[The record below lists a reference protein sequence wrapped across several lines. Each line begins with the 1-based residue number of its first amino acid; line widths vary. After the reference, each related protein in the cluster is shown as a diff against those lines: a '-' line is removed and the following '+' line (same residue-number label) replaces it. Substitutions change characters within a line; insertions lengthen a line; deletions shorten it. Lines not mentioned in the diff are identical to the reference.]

1 MPTLIL
7 TPRYSDDTQTL
18 WKAAAARG
26 WSVERLGRW
35 QVPEYLQE
43 AHEPVLY
50 AEALFGPSLAEQLG
64 ITLASPPD
72 DWLVR
77 LPEPYRRRDIRLMTL
92 AEARRLAA
100 PAFIKPPNDK
110 TFPAQV
116 YVPDAL
122 PEGYDETMPVLV
134 SDIVRWTCE
143 FRCFIHDRTLVAC
156 SIYSRDGA
164 LQKDNGFACTAAEL
178 SEVHAFVDALLGDA
192 SVDLPAATV
201 VDVGLIED
209 RGWAAVEQN
218 AAWGAGIYG
227 CDPDAVLDVL
237 HAASGHH
244 R

>member
-7 TPRYSDDTQTL
+7 TPRHSDDTQRL

-26 WSVERLGRW
+26 WPIERLSRW
-35 QVPEYLQE
+35 QVPEHLQQ
-43 AHEPVLY
+43 AHAPVLY
-50 AEALFGPSLAEQLG
+50 AEALFGPTLAEQLG
-64 ITLASPPD
+64 ISLASPPD

-77 LPEPYRRRDIRLMTL
+77 LPEPYRRRGIRLMSL
-92 AEARRLAA
+92 AEARRLPV

-116 YVPDAL
+116 YAPNAL
-122 PEGYDETMPVLV
+122 PEGYDEDMPVLV

-143 FRCFIHDRTLVAC
+143 FRCFIRDRRLAAC
-156 SIYSRDGA
+156 SIYSRGGE
-164 LQKDNGFACTAAEL
+164 LQKDNGFSSTAEEL
-178 SEVHAFVDALLGDA
+178 AEVHAFIDALLGDTR
-192 SVDLPAATV
+192 VDLPVATV
-201 VDVGLIED
+201 VDVGLIEG

-237 HAASGHH
+237 YAASGH
-244 R
+244 RR

>member
-7 TPRYSDDTQTL
+7 TPRYSDDTQAL

-26 WSVERLGRW
+26 WSIERLSRW
-35 QVPEYLQE
+35 HIPEHLQQ

-50 AEALFGPSLAEQLG
+50 AEALFGPTLAEQLG
-64 ITLASPPD
+64 IALASPPD

-77 LPEPYRRRDIRLMTL
+77 LPEPYRKREIRLMSL
-92 AEARRLAA
+92 SEARRLSA

-116 YVPDAL
+116 YAPDAL
-122 PEGYDETMPVLV
+122 PEGYDENMPVLV
-134 SDIVRWTCE
+134 SDIVRWRCE
-143 FRCFIHDRTLVAC
+143 FRCFIRDRKRIAC
-156 SIYSRDGA
+156 SIYSRDGE
-164 LQKDNGFACTAAEL
+164 LQKDNGFSSTAEEL
-178 SEVHAFVDALLGDA
+178 AEVHAFVDTLLDDA
-192 SVDLPAATV
+192 RVDLPVATV
-201 VDVGLIED
+201 VDVGLIEG

-237 HAASGHH
+237 HAASGHG
-244 R
+244 

>member
-18 WKAAAARG
+18 WKAAAVRG

-35 QVPEYLQE
+35 QVPEHLQQ

-64 ITLASPPD
+64 ITLVSPPD

-77 LPEPYRRRDIRLMTL
+77 LPEPYRRRNIRLMSL
-92 AEARRLAA
+92 AEARRLPE

-116 YVPDAL
+116 YAPDAL

-143 FRCFIHDRTLVAC
+143 FRCFIHDRKLAAC
-156 SIYSRDGA
+156 SIYSRDGE
-164 LQKDNGFACTAAEL
+164 LQKDNGFACTPGEL
-178 SEVHAFVDALLGDA
+178 HEVRAFVEVLLGDDR
-192 SVDLPAATV
+192 VDLPVATV
-201 VDVGLIED
+201 MDVGLIEG

-227 CDPDAVLDVL
+227 CNPDTVLEVL
-237 HAASGHH
+237 YAASGHG
-244 R
+244 

>member
-35 QVPEYLQE
+35 QVPEYLQQ

-77 LPEPYRRRDIRLMTL
+77 LPEPYRKRDIRLMTL

-143 FRCFIHDRTLVAC
+143 FRCFIRDRTLVAC

>member
-35 QVPEYLQE
+35 QVPEHLQQ

-50 AEALFGPSLAEQLG
+50 AEALFGPTLAEQLG
-64 ITLASPPD
+64 ISLASPPD

-92 AEARRLAA
+92 AEARRLPA

-110 TFPAQV
+110 TFPAHV
-116 YVPDAL
+116 YAPDAL
-122 PEGYDETMPVLV
+122 PEGYDEAMPVLV
-134 SDIVRWTCE
+134 SDIVHWACE

-156 SIYSRDGA
+156 SIYSRDGE
-164 LQKDNGFACTAAEL
+164 LQKDNGFTCTVEEL
-178 SEVHAFVDALLGDA
+178 YEVRTFVEALLGDDR
-192 SVDLPAATV
+192 VDLPVATV
-201 VDVGLIED
+201 MDIGLIEG

-237 HAASGHH
+237 HAASGHG
-244 R
+244 

>member
-7 TPRYSDDTQTL
+7 TPRYSDDTQAL

-35 QVPEYLQE
+35 HVPEHLQQ

-77 LPEPYRRRDIRLMTL
+77 LPEPYRKRDIRLMSL
-92 AEARRLAA
+92 ADARRLPA

-116 YVPDAL
+116 YAPDAL
-122 PEGYDETMPVLV
+122 PDGYDESMPVLV

-143 FRCFIHDRTLVAC
+143 FRCFIRDHSLATC
-156 SIYSRDGA
+156 SVYSRDGE
-164 LQKDNGFACTAAEL
+164 LQKDNGFTCTDEER
-178 SEVHAFVDALLGDA
+178 SEVHAFVEKLLHDAR
-192 SVDLPAATV
+192 VDLPIATV
-201 VDVGLIED
+201 VDVG
-209 RGWAAVEQN
+209 
-218 AAWGAGIYG
+218 
-227 CDPDAVLDVL
+227 
-237 HAASGHH
+237 
-244 R
+244 